1 LSSRE
6 INEQVE
12 KMNKP
17 LCALGL
23 TLCLVAAACAPK
35 PIAEK
40 KPAPDYQMKAAA
52 ITPPA
57 NVKNICYD
65 ESSMSIYYT
74 RMTQQQ
80 LAVGTLSCQEAGG
93 KRRFEKQYGDV
104 LAKYSGDL
112 SSNASDIKAIAAK
125 RRLNMD
131 VLVTEFANREAQ
143 QRQNDPQYCERFERA
158 FAWALSP
165 AATSLSQVPPPHD
178 YAAEMNAFPCPK

>member
-1 LSSRE
+1 M
-6 INEQVE
+6 
-12 KMNKP
+12 KKP
-17 LCALGL
+17 LFALGL
-23 TLCLVAAACAPK
+23 TLCLAAAACAPK

-40 KPAPDYQMKAAA
+40 KPAPDYQMKAASVP
-52 ITPPA
+52 PPA
-57 NVKNICYD
+57 NLTTICYD
-65 ESSMSIYYT
+65 EAAMSVYYT

-93 KRRFEKQYGDV
+93 KRRFEKQYSDL
-104 LAKYSGDL
+104 LAKYGSDL
-112 SSNASDIKAIAAK
+112 ASNAADIKAIAAK

-158 FAWALSP
+158 FNWALSP
-165 AATSLSQVPPPHD
+165 AATSLSQVPPVHN

>member
-1 LSSRE
+1 MDMM
-6 INEQVE
+6 
-12 KMNKP
+12 KKP
-17 LCALGL
+17 LFALGL
-23 TLCLVAAACAPK
+23 ILCLAAAACAPK

-40 KPAPDYQMKAAA
+40 KPAPDYQMKAASIA
-52 ITPPA
+52 PPA
-57 NVKNICYD
+57 NVKNICFD
-65 ESSMSIYYT
+65 EAAMSAYYT

-80 LAVGTLSCQEAGG
+80 MAVGTLSCQEAGG

-104 LAKYSGDL
+104 LAKYSSDL
-112 SSNASDIKAIAAK
+112 ASNAAEVKAIVAK

-158 FAWALSP
+158 FNWALSP
-165 AATSLSQVPPPHD
+165 ATTSLSQVPPPHD

>member
-1 LSSRE
+1 MKERM
-6 INEQVE
+6 
-12 KMNKP
+12 KKP
-17 LCALGL
+17 LFALGL
-23 TLCLVAAACAPK
+23 TLCLAAAACAPK
-35 PIAEK
+35 PPAEK
-40 KPAPDYQMKAAA
+40 KPAPDYQLKAAA
-52 ITPPA
+52 IPPPA

-65 ESSMSIYYT
+65 EASMSAYYT
-74 RMTQQQ
+74 RMMQQQ
-80 LAVGTLSCQEAGG
+80 LAVGTLSCQEASG

-104 LAKYSGDL
+104 LAKYGSDL
-112 SSNASDIKAIAAK
+112 SSNAAEIKAIAAK